1 LADFNFVE
9 RIAMVGFAIT
19 RRNVL
24 GATASAAFFEAARAE
39 TAQTDLP
46 DDLRK
51 TMEEY
56 HRAEVAFQKGDPQP
70 FKDICSHAHYVT
82 IVGGMGGVEKGWAN
96 VEKRYEW
103 AASRF
108 STDNSEPQS
117 EIVSLVAT
125 PDMAYAVEIE
135 RSAAR
140 MAGSS
145 ELQQLAL
152 RVTTVFRREGGQ
164 WKVVHR
170 HADPLMS
177 VKQYGK

>member
-1 LADFNFVE
+1 
-9 RIAMVGFAIT
+9 MVTTGHKIT
-19 RRNVL
+19 RR
-24 GATASAAFFEAARAE
+24 GALVAVASVPFIDGASAE
-39 TAQTDLP
+39 TAPTEAIPPDLKRTLE
-46 DDLRK
+46 D
-51 TMEEY
+51 Y
-56 HRAEVAFQKGDPQP
+56 HRAEIAFQKGDAQP
-70 FKDICSHAHYVT
+70 FKDICSHADYVT
-82 IVGGMGGVEKGWAN
+82 IVGGMGGFEKGWAQ

-108 STDNSEPQS
+108 SSDNSEPES

-135 RSAAR
+135 RSTAR

-145 ELQQLAL
+145 EVQRLAL
-152 RVTTVFRREGGQ
+152 RVTTVFRRENGQ

-177 VKQYGK
+177 VKEYGK